1 MEASMSKENIT
12 TVIVTLGAVLAAVI
26 ALLWPAQAGTYG
38 ELLKVV
44 IAALLAIVAILYPS
58 GKAAVQVYQ
67 ARARSAYYA
76 AVSKGAIQPP
86 RAEGPVEDVQP
97 QIDAVIQ
104 GIKNDLAS
112 DGIPYKDLQGED
124 DPVPIAP
131 RLVQKLS
138 NCWNDTSVGL
148 SYKMVL
154 LAKVIAVASQSFKA
168 VTGLEAPVWWIE
180 VAAPQTY
187 WAAHKVGCRV
197 TSEGLFHQV
206 LMPIRTA
213 LKIRD
218 TGSV

>member
-1 MEASMSKENIT
+1 MTRENIT

-26 ALLWPAQAGTYG
+26 ALLWPAQSGTYG

-58 GKAAVQVYQ
+58 GRAAVQVYQ

-86 RAEGPVEDVQP
+86 RSENPVEDVQP
-97 QIDAVIQ
+97 QIDALIN
-104 GIKNDLAS
+104 GIKLDLTA

-124 DPVPIAP
+124 DPVPMAP
-131 RLVQKLS
+131 RLVQKLA
-138 NCWNDTSVGL
+138 NAWNDQSISL
-148 SYKMVL
+148 AFKMVL
-154 LAKVIAVASQSFKA
+154 LAKTITVASQSFTKA
-168 VTGLEAPVWWIE
+168 TGLPAPTSWVE

-187 WAAHKVGCRV
+187 WKNNQVGCAIH
-197 TSEGLFHQV
+197 SEGLYHQI
-206 LMPIRTA
+206 LMPIRKA
-213 LKIRD
+213 LQIRD

>member
-1 MEASMSKENIT
+1 MTRENIT

-26 ALLWPAQAGTYG
+26 ALLWPAQSGTYG

-58 GKAAVQVYQ
+58 GRAAVQVYQ

-86 RAEGPVEDVQP
+86 RSENPVEDVQP
-97 QIDAVIQ
+97 QIDALINS
-104 GIKNDLAS
+104 IKLDLTA

-124 DPVPIAP
+124 DPVPMAP
-131 RLVQKLS
+131 RLVQKLA
-138 NCWNDTSVGL
+138 NAWNDQSISL
-148 SYKMVL
+148 AFKMVL
-154 LAKVIAVASQSFKA
+154 LAKTITVASQSFTKA
-168 VTGLEAPVWWIE
+168 TGLPAPTSWVE

-187 WAAHKVGCRV
+187 WKNNQVGCAIH
-197 TSEGLFHQV
+197 SEGLYHQI
-206 LMPIRTA
+206 LMPIRKA
-213 LKIRD
+213 LQIRD